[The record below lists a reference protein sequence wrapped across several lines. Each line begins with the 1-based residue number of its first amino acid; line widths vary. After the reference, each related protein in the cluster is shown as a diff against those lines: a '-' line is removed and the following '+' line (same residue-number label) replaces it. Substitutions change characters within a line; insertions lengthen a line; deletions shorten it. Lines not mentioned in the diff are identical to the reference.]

1 MHLARLILVALICMG
16 FGIQL
21 AKHGE
26 PRKDHYD
33 AFIGFI
39 AVVIQFTLLYFGG
52 FFN

>member
-1 MHLARLILVALICMG
+1 MNRISNIVWKSNNGVLSVTRN
-16 FGIQL
+16 
-21 AKHGE
+21 GE

-33 AFIGFI
+33 LFVSFI